1 MAGAELQ
8 NATYQQSDTSNQKMK
23 CTILILT
30 FFCPNNMYNMF
41 ASEHKCKRYN
51 KRGLIAKMPHSAR
64 LQPNSEN
71 EMHHDGV
78 CKNLPH
84 LHMPYASFGAVVLI
98 WYAFEKMHLKW
109 IWKKQKEKEKVSG
122 QGKKKK

>member
-1 MAGAELQ
+1 MDGTMVILFSFLPQNHIRHVGICALVQKVQMAGAELQ

-30 FFCPNNMYNMF
+30 FSCPNNMYSTF

-64 LQPNSEN
+64 LQAQLR
-71 EMHHDGV
+71 
-78 CKNLPH
+78 K
-84 LHMPYASFGAVVLI
+84 
-98 WYAFEKMHLKW
+98 
-109 IWKKQKEKEKVSG
+109 
-122 QGKKKK
+122 